1 MLIRIH
7 TRREAKKGGERGGEK
22 KKKKKKKKHL
32 PFKRNKLPYAQMF
45 DDGAAFCL
53 AATPCVST

>member
-1 MLIRIH
+1 M
-7 TRREAKKGGERGGEK
+7 KGSLYEGARRGGKNIFHSKEI
-22 KKKKKKKKHL
+22 
-32 PFKRNKLPYAQMF
+32 KLPYAQMF